1 MSIKTDQE
9 ENIFKRSAR
18 AKRCVVWG
26 EVWRIPNMLTQMK
39 LLLMFVSWLN
49 SLASTVGLGGI
60 LLAPPCNLV
69 SEDDL
74 WF

>member
-1 MSIKTDQE
+1 MNIKTDQE
-9 ENIFKRSAR
+9 KNISKRSAR

-26 EVWRIPNMLTQMK
+26 RVLRIPNVLTGLK
-39 LLLMFVSWLN
+39 LLLMFVNWLN
-49 SLASTVGLGGI
+49 SLASKIGLGGI
-60 LLAPPCNLV
+60 LHAPPYNLV

>member
-9 ENIFKRSAR
+9 KNIFKRSAR

-26 EVWRIPNMLTQMK
+26 KALRIPNMLTGLK
-39 LLLMFVSWLN
+39 LLLIVSWLN
-49 SLASTVGLGGI
+49 SLASKIGLGGI
-60 LLAPPCNLV
+60 LHAPPCNLV

>member
-9 ENIFKRSAR
+9 KNIFERSAR

-26 EVWRIPNMLTQMK
+26 KVLRIPNILTGLK

-49 SLASTVGLGGI
+49 SLASKIGLGGI
-60 LLAPPCNLV
+60 LHAPPCNLV
-69 SEDDL
+69 TENDL